1 MIIAGIGMGHLAS
14 VTLMQHGKIIY
25 YNEER
30 KLSRIKDI
38 GGIPYRCLD
47 QIKKQG
53 YKIDLAYSTSYNREI
68 LETNNLANYLHF
80 LKIYDNDLITLDQ
93 PHHASHAIKAFV
105 DSGFDEARIFVIDG
119 RGSYWDG
126 LGHEVCSIYDMSKKD
141 MVCIFK
147 QIYKFNWS
155 NQQPKAALGITKDT
169 VFNVSDKV
177 HLGEFYA
184 KISEKFGYRKEEGKF
199 MGYQSAGNIDYALL
213 ESIPKSLSYEAIKE
227 MPKSQDAAK
236 TYQAFFEREIKNL
249 VIENKKPN
257 MVFTGGSFLNVIN
270 NYKLQR
276 TFKDCNLYFEPLCG
290 DEGNSI
296 GIAYLAHL
304 REKFPIERLKNIYI
318 GQTIKTKPDLLQ
330 DERLIDRSL
339 EHIVHLLHNGHV
351 VGLVQGKAEA
361 GPRALGN
368 RSLLLDP
375 TIPEAKDIMN
385 EIKKREKFRPFA
397 VSVLQSDYNEYFEGL
412 RESPTMMYAP
422 LAKNKM
428 KQIAPSVVHVDNTC
442 RVQTVNKENNLVLNE
457 ILNQFKVP
465 LLMNTSFN
473 LAGYP
478 IDETFE
484 DILFTF
490 RNSKLSYVYF
500 ADEQKLLIKNDTSA

>member
-14 VTLMQHGKIIY
+14 VTLMQYGKIIY

-30 KLSRIKDI
+30 KLSRVKDI

-47 QIKKQG
+47 QIKQLG
-53 YKIDLAYSTSYNREI
+53 YKIDLAYSTSYNLEI
-68 LETNNLANYLHF
+68 IETNNLVNYLHF
-80 LKIYDNDLITLDQ
+80 IKLYDKDLITLNQ
-93 PHHASHAIKAFV
+93 PHHVSHAIKAFI
-105 DSGFDEARIFVIDG
+105 DSGFDEARVFVVDG
-119 RGSYWDG
+119 RGSYWPG
-126 LGHEVCSIYDMSKKD
+126 VGNEVCSIYDISKKNL
-141 MVCIFK
+141 VCVFK
-147 QIYKFNWS
+147 QIYKYNWS
-155 NQQPKAALGITKDT
+155 NQRPGDAIGITKDT

-184 KISEKFGYRKEEGKF
+184 KISENFGYKKQEGKF
-199 MGYQSAGNIDYALL
+199 MGYQSAGQIDYALL
-213 ESIPKSLSYEAIKE
+213 ESIPNSLTYEGIKE
-227 MPKSQDAAK
+227 LPVTQDAAR

-257 MVFTGGSFLNVIN
+257 MVVTGGSFLNVIS

-276 TFKDCNLYFEPLCG
+276 TVTDCKLYFEPLCG

-318 GQTIKTKPDLLQ
+318 GQTIKTKPELLR
-330 DERLIDRSL
+330 DERLIDRSI

-375 TIPEAKDIMN
+375 TLPNAKDKMN

-397 VSVLQSDYNEYFEGL
+397 VSVLQSKYNEYFEGL

-422 LAKNKM
+422 RAKNLLK
-428 KQIAPSVVHVDNTC
+428 KIAPSVVHVDDTC
-442 RVQTVNKENNLVLNE
+442 RVQTVNEKDNLVLHE
-457 ILNQFKVP
+457 LLKQFKVP

-473 LAGYP
+473 LAGFP

-490 RNSKLSYVYF
+490 RNSKLNYIYF

>member
-1 MIIAGIGMGHLAS
+1 MIVAGIGMGHLPS
-14 VTLMQHGKIIY
+14 VTLMKDGKIIY

-30 KLSRIKDI
+30 KLSRLKHI
-38 GGIPYRCLD
+38 GGIPFRCLD
-47 QIKKQG
+47 QIKNLG
-53 YKIDLAYSTSYNREI
+53 FKIDKAYSTSYNKEI
-68 LETNNLANYLHF
+68 LETNNLINYLHF
-80 LKIYDNDLITLDQ
+80 KGLYDKDLVTLDQ
-93 PHHASHAIKAFV
+93 PHHLSHAIKAFI
-105 DSGFDEARIFVIDG
+105 DSGFKEARVFVIDG
-119 RGSYWDG
+119 RGSFWDG
-126 LGHEVCSIYDMSKKD
+126 VGHEVCSIFDLTRDVILCLY
-141 MVCIFK
+141 K
-147 QIYKFNWS
+147 QIWKFNWS
-155 NQQPKAALGITKDT
+155 NKKPKESLGIAHDT
-169 VFNVSDKV
+169 EFNITNKV

-184 KISEKFGYRKEEGKF
+184 KISEKFGFKDEEGKF
-199 MGYQSAGNIDYALL
+199 MGYQSAGKVDYALL
-213 ESIPKSLSYEAIKE
+213 ESIPKFLTYEGIKKL
-227 MPKSQDAAK
+227 PQTLDAAK
-236 TYQAFFEREIKNL
+236 TYQTFFEVEIRKL
-249 VIENKKPN
+249 VSEYENPN

-270 NYKLQR
+270 NYKLS
-276 TFKDCNLYFEPLCG
+276 TKFKNSQLYFEPLCG

-296 GIAYLAHL
+296 GIAYFHYLT
-304 REKFPIERLKNIYI
+304 KQKSIQPLKHIYI
-318 GQTIKTKPDLLQ
+318 GQKIKTKPELLQ
-330 DERLIDRSL
+330 NERLIDRSI

-375 TIPEAKDIMN
+375 TIPTAKDIMN

-397 VSVLQSDYNEYFEGL
+397 VSVLQEKFSEFFDGNNYI
-412 RESPTMMYAP
+412 PTMMMAP
-422 LAKNKM
+422 SATDKLKK
-428 KQIAPSVVHVDNTC
+428 IAPAVVHVDNTC
-442 RVQTVNKENNLVLNE
+442 RVQTVNQSDNYVLYE
-457 ILNQFKVP
+457 LLKQFKVP